1 MRVMV
6 DTNIVLDVLLKREG
20 FFEQSR
26 AVLSLCEERKIQ
38 GFVSASAVT
47 DIFYLTRKALGSL
60 EDTYKVIS
68 SLLNILK
75 VLTVTNQDV
84 ILAFQQKARDFEDCL
99 LATCA
104 KSNKCDGIVTRNK
117 RDFITFG
124 LTLYTPEE
132 LLMLFSK
139 IQ

>member
-6 DTNIVLDVLLKREG
+6 DTNIVLDVLIKREG

-47 DIFYLTRKALGSL
+47 DIFYLTKKALGSL

-84 ILAFQQKARDFEDCL
+84 ILAFQKKARDFEDCL

-104 KSNKCDGIVTRNK
+104 KSNKCDGIVTQNK

-124 LTLYTPEE
+124 VTLYTPEE